1 VIGLWTAAD
10 RTPAPVSG
18 VYLLVCAAVFLS
30 GWILSRGANL
40 QKYTFKV
47 DPEKPF
53 VAGISQERISDGKR
67 HVLCGGFWGLSRH
80 INYLGEVLMAT
91 GLTLALGYPGALI
104 PWLYPLY
111 YVVLLSTRQADDDRR
126 CREKYGRLWDE
137 YKKRVPWR
145 IIPGLY

>member
-1 VIGLWTAAD
+1 
-10 RTPAPVSG
+10 
-18 VYLLVCAAVFLS
+18 VFLS

-40 QKYTFKV
+40 HKYTFKV